1 MGWSTYLDNKV
12 LDKVFSNT
20 DFTVTAAYISLHT
33 GDPGDNGANEV
44 AVGTSSYARQVGTMT
59 GAASSATANGTAVLF
74 TNMPAGTLSYAGVWD
89 APTGTA
95 SNFLMGA
102 ALATNKVVNE
112 GDSFQFNVGDIDATH
127 V

>member
-1 MGWSTYLDNKV
+1 MGWSTYLDNAV
-12 LDKVFSNT
+12 LNKVFRAV
-20 DFTVTAAYISLHT
+20 DFTVGTAYISLHT

-44 AVGTSSYARQVGTMT
+44 AVGTSGYTRQVGTFT
-59 GAASSATANGTAVLF
+59 AAGSSATANDPAVLF

-89 APTGTA
+89 NPTGTA
-95 SNFLMGA
+95 TNFLMGA

-112 GDSFQFNVGDIDATH
+112 GDSFQFNTGDIDATH